1 MGFQKTEMLPVF
13 MELKEV
19 PRFLQLCGTEHIYRI
34 PILKVQEYS
43 LEKIEEKHLN
53 ILIPFLPIRFRK
65 QIGEVLTEEKK
76 ADTAARENVK
86 RDLAELLSGCQA
98 ALGHEGERGVLPE
111 SAQKDI
117 REFLWKTCR
126 YLLKKDMDL
135 YEEVSEEVEP
145 AIKLSREIIAE
156 LKDDIQELQ
165 DDIQELQDSK
175 AALQLQLENA
185 CRRMIDEAV
194 KDGKGTEETENM
206 LMSVFS
212 MTKREAEEKV
222 KVYRKE

>member
-1 MGFQKTEMLPVF
+1 MF
-13 MELKEV
+13 MELTEV

-98 ALGHEGERGVLPE
+98 ALGHEGERGVLPK

-117 REFLWKTCR
+117 REFPWKTCR